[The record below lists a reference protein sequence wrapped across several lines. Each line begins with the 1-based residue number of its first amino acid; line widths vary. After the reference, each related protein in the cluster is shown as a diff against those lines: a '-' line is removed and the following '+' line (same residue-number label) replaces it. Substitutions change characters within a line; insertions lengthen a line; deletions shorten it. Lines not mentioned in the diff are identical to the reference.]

1 MNKIPLLALQTI
13 AAPLP
18 AVAEGFAGFKIGV
31 ELGAHR
37 NKVDVIAPVDVTL
50 EKTTTGFN
58 ARHFAGYDLELGDS
72 FVLGGELG
80 ISRGGPDVK
89 GNADTAKFYLDPSLG
104 IDISA
109 RAGFK
114 PSENLLLYG
123 RAGLESVKYKVSIE
137 NTAIADSLK
146 NTNDRDRGLLLGV
159 GAEFSL
165 SDNFGIRTEYRQSKH
180 DDVKSRQL
188 MAGAYFSF

>member
-1 MNKIPLLALQTI
+1 MNKIPFLALLTI

-18 AVAEGFAGFKIGV
+18 AVAEGLAGLKIGA
-31 ELGAHR
+31 ELGGHR
-37 NKVDVIAPVDVTL
+37 NKVAVTAPVDVTL

-58 ARHFAGYDLELGDS
+58 ARHFVGYDFELGDS

-89 GNADTAKFYLDPSLG
+89 GNAGTAKFYLDPSLG
-104 IDISA
+104 IDVSA

-123 RAGLESVKYKVSIE
+123 RVGLESVKYKISIE
-137 NTAIADSLK
+137 NTAIDNS
-146 NTNDRDRGLLLGV
+146 NTNTDDRDRGLLLGV
-159 GAEFSL
+159 GAEFAV

-188 MAGAYFSF
+188 MAGAYFGF